1 MAVDWM
7 GNVPSDDIA
16 ALFGINE
23 ATDFTQFRAALTGWR
38 APTQNFVYADKAGN
52 IGVIA
57 PGYYPQVAAGCQPW
71 LPMPGTGACDV
82 TGVIP
87 VQAVPQVYDPPS
99 HLIVT
104 ANQRPVQRRTRITSA
119 PALTSMTLG
128 TAPPTPTSTWRRT
141 SRCRPRRSRRCRTT

>member
-1 MAVDWM
+1 MNLAVDITVHGPIMTQVGQRMAVDWM

-82 TGVIP
+82 DRGDPGPGGAAGVRPAVAPHRDREPAAGHSGVP
-87 VQAVPQVYDPPS
+87 VL
-99 HLIVT
+99 HRH
-104 ANQRPVQRRTRITSA
+104 QR
-119 PALTSMTLG
+119 
-128 TAPPTPTSTWRRT
+128 
-141 SRCRPRRSRRCRTT
+141 